1 MALIAARISDGQNLI
16 VSFHKLVRSSVK
28 TGIIIGN
35 NRGIIAKRSYRR
47 E

>member
-16 VSFHKLVRSSVK
+16 VSFHKLVRSFVK

-35 NRGIIAKRSYRR
+35 NRGAKRSYRR